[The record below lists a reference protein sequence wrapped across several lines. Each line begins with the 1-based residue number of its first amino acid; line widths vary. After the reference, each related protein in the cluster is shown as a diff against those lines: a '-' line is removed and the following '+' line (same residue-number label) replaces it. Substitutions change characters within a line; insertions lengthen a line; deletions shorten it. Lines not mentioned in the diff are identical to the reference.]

1 LPTGDQ
7 SDAESQANLEE
18 NELWMNITL
27 ALDYVFLLSSYLL
40 FYVASG
46 SLRLSQD
53 QLYQVPE
60 IYDENDFV
68 SKDNKKRK
76 ENNMIGHQ
84 LWLFVQNCF
93 YSYFPYVIILYLV
106 YASSMLNGKS
116 VSDIT
121 SSVYLY
127 FALKFIIN
135 NKKLFSRN
143 TKYIKSLR
151 TYNRLVLTL
160 LLIYQCPFF
169 ICPSSVDIQGYT
181 DPDYINT
188 EDCSLIMHHQ

>member
-1 LPTGDQ
+1 LATGDQ
-7 SDAESQANLEE
+7 SDAESQANLTE
-18 NELWMNITL
+18 NEIWMNVTL
-27 ALDYVFLLSSYLL
+27 ALDFVFLLASYLF

-46 SLRLSQD
+46 SLKLTKD
-53 QLYQVPE
+53 QKYRVPV
-60 IYDENDFV
+60 IYDDNDFV

-93 YSYFPYVIILYLV
+93 YSYFPFVIILYLI

-116 VSDIT
+116 VSDVT

-135 NKKLFSRN
+135 NKKLFERN
-143 TKYIKSLR
+143 SKYIKSLR

-160 LLIYQCPFF
+160 ILIYQCPFF
-169 ICPSSVDIQGYT
+169 ICPSAVDI
-181 DPDYINT
+181 
-188 EDCSLIMHHQ
+188 